1 MTLTLAPSLA
11 FAEEGAASGKATAD
25 DSTLT
30 TWEGHAKDNTANIGR
45 IWTDKSVST
54 DSFTLSGDVEGG
66 AGVTINKTDGSDFLV
81 GLSALSSTSSLN
93 AVSGSQ
99 KPLDIVLVLDMS
111 GSMDDRMTSYTYEE
125 A

>member
-11 FAEEGAASGKATAD
+11 FAGEGAASGKATAD
-25 DSTLT
+25 GSTLT

-54 DSFTLSGDVEGG
+54 DSFTLSGDIGDS
-66 AGVTINKTDGSDFLV
+66 VTINKTDGSDFLV

-111 GSMDDRMTSYTYEE
+111 GSMDDSMTS
-125 A
+125 

>member
-1 MTLTLAPSLA
+1 MALTLTLAPSLA

-66 AGVTINKTDGSDFLV
+66 AGVTINKTDGL
-81 GLSALSSTSSLN
+81 TSSWGFPPSLP
-93 AVSGSQ
+93 
-99 KPLDIVLVLDMS
+99 PLR
-111 GSMDDRMTSYTYEE
+111 SML
-125 A
+125 